1 MLWGDV
7 CFGFAHGTDLGLS
20 LEAQPR
26 HINGRLENKWVVMEY
41 VLVMGL
47 GLPMVTSLG
56 LSWSPGPSFYG
67 DGALGLSWSPDLSS
81 W

>member
-26 HINGRLENKWVVMEY
+26 HINGRLGNKWAVMEY

-47 GLPMVTSLG
+47 GLPMVTGLG
-56 LSWSPGPSFYG
+56 LSWSPGPRFYG
-67 DGALGLSWSPDLSS
+67 DGALGLSWSPDPSS
-81 W
+81 

>member
-26 HINGRLENKWVVMEY
+26 YINGRLENKWVVMEY
-41 VLVMGL
+41 VLVTG
-47 GLPMVTSLG
+47 LG
-56 LSWSPGPSFYG
+56 LSWSPGPSFYVMVP
-67 DGALGLSWSPDLSS
+67 WV
-81 W
+81 